1 MVASGALVSILD
13 PPEEFPSRI
22 WPILTP
28 HLSFGSSGADT
39 TCSMY
44 GLVNRAIEGLV
55 KEKFGADA
63 WERICLRAELSN
75 PQFVAMEA
83 YDDAITYGLVAA
95 AAAELSLEPAVVL
108 ESFGEYWTTYTIDE
122 GYGDLLSMMGSTL
135 DEFLDNLD
143 CMHAR
148 IAGTMPS
155 LMPPSFEREANED
168 GSSLLHYRSE
178 RPGLAPMVLGLLK
191 GLARRFS
198 VGISIEQ
205 IEGTTPGHVQF
216 LIRPA

>member
-1 MVASGALVSILD
+1 
-13 PPEEFPSRI
+13 
-22 WPILTP
+22 
-28 HLSFGSSGADT
+28 
-39 TCSMY
+39 MY